1 VRRFLSAFYPPYRYR
16 ETVVTTEVAGE
27 TFRTRGIEPIDE
39 GWRVLYQNDTQPEED
54 HEDDSDF
61 DAIPPLE
68 VGETVLVMDVETV
81 ERLTQPPKR
90 YTEATL
96 LADMERVGKFLED
109 EAMKEA
115 VKAKGLGTPA
125 TR

>member
-1 VRRFLSAFYPPYRYR
+1 
-16 ETVVTTEVAGE
+16 
-27 TFRTRGIEPIDE
+27 
-39 GWRVLYQNDTQPEED
+39 EED

-68 VGETVLVMDVETV
+68 VGETVLVMDVETI

-125 TR
+125 TRADIIEKLIKHGYLLRRGRTLYPTDKGVALIE